1 MKKKGGILVVIVMVI
16 AIIAFG
22 IWITSEPSM
31 HEENVEIDLKGLSF
45 DKDTLTEGKPC
56 EIKLVGK
63 TYINGDAKEF
73 NIWLAGYQTDPDK
86 GGIFIDGEKSD
97 IESLGLSRDG
107 SEFQIFNYSTGSVED
122 INKNKSYY
130 KICVGADL
138 EFLIICS
145 YDENDEIDRLIVTPA
160 ETKEDALK
168 LINEL
173 LPKVIGE
180 GSIQAV
186 EEWKALLE

>member
-1 MKKKGGILVVIVMVI
+1 MKKRGGILVVIVVVI

-22 IWITSEPSM
+22 IWITSEPSL
-31 HEENVEIDLKGLSF
+31 HEENVEINLKGLSF

-160 ETKEDALK
+160 ETKDDALK

-180 GSIQAV
+180 FNIKTV

>member
-1 MKKKGGILVVIVMVI
+1 MKKKGGILVVIVVVI

-31 HEENVEIDLKGLSF
+31 HEENVEINLKGLSF
-45 DKDTLTEGKPC
+45 DKDTGAEGEPC

-63 TYINGDAKEF
+63 TYISGNSKHFD
-73 NIWLAGYQTDPDK
+73 IWLAGYQTDPDK
-86 GGIFIDGEKSD
+86 GGVWIDGEKT
-97 IESLGLSRDG
+97 ELMTLVLSNNGEEFTVSG
-107 SEFQIFNYSTGSVED
+107 STLTDENDETKIKLEFAAD
-122 INKNKSYY
+122 
-130 KICVGADL
+130 ADL

-160 ETKEDALK
+160 ETKDDALK

-180 GSIQAV
+180 LNIQTV

>member
-1 MKKKGGILVVIVMVI
+1 MKKKGGILVVIVVVI

-31 HEENVEIDLKGLSF
+31 HEENVEINLKGLSF

-160 ETKEDALK
+160 ETKDDALK

-180 GSIQAV
+180 RSIQAV

>member
-1 MKKKGGILVVIVMVI
+1 MKKKGGILVVIVVVI
-16 AIIAFG
+16 AIVAFG

-31 HEENVEIDLKGLSF
+31 HEENVEINLKGLSF
-45 DKDTLTEGKPC
+45 DKDTGAEGEPC

-63 TYINGDAKEF
+63 TYISGNSKHFD
-73 NIWLAGYQTDPDK
+73 IWLAGYQTDPDK
-86 GGIFIDGEKSD
+86 GGVWIDGEKT
-97 IESLGLSRDG
+97 ELMTLVLSNNGEEFTVSG
-107 SEFQIFNYSTGSVED
+107 STLTDENDETKIKLEFAAD
-122 INKNKSYY
+122 
-130 KICVGADL
+130 ADL

-160 ETKEDALK
+160 ETKDDALK

-180 GSIQAV
+180 LNIQTV

>member
-1 MKKKGGILVVIVMVI
+1 MKKRGGILVVIVVVI

-22 IWITSEPSM
+22 IWITSEPSL
-31 HEENVEIDLKGLSF
+31 HEENVEITIKGLSF

-86 GGIFIDGEKSD
+86 GGVFIDGEKSD
-97 IESLGLSRDG
+97 IERLFLSDDG
-107 SEFQIFNYSTGSVED
+107 SEFLIVGYNRNSDYNSDGTTE
-122 INKNKSYY
+122 YE
-130 KICVGADL
+130 ICADAEL

-160 ETKEDALK
+160 ETKDDTLK

-173 LPKVIGE
+173 LPKVMVE
-180 GSIQAV
+180 GNIQTL

>member
-1 MKKKGGILVVIVMVI
+1 MKF
-16 AIIAFG
+16 AA
-22 IWITSEPSM
+22 
-31 HEENVEIDLKGLSF
+31 D
-45 DKDTLTEGKPC
+45 
-56 EIKLVGK
+56 
-63 TYINGDAKEF
+63 
-73 NIWLAGYQTDPDK
+73 
-86 GGIFIDGEKSD
+86 
-97 IESLGLSRDG
+97 
-107 SEFQIFNYSTGSVED
+107 
-122 INKNKSYY
+122 
-130 KICVGADL
+130 ADL

-180 GSIQAV
+180 LNIQTV

>member
-1 MKKKGGILVVIVMVI
+1 MKKRGGILVVIVVVI

-22 IWITSEPSM
+22 IWITSEPSL
-31 HEENVEIDLKGLSF
+31 HGENVEITLKGLSF

-160 ETKEDALK
+160 ETKDDALK

-180 GSIQAV
+180 LNIQTV
-186 EEWKALLE
+186 EEWRAMLE

>member
-1 MKKKGGILVVIVMVI
+1 MKKRGGILVVIVVVI

-22 IWITSEPSM
+22 IWITSEPSL
-31 HEENVEIDLKGLSF
+31 HEENVEINLKGLSF

-160 ETKEDALK
+160 ETKDDALK

-180 GSIQAV
+180 LNIQTV
-186 EEWKALLE
+186 EEWRAMLE

>member
-1 MKKKGGILVVIVMVI
+1 MKKRGGILVVIVVVI

-22 IWITSEPSM
+22 IWITSEPSL
-31 HEENVEIDLKGLSF
+31 HEENVEINLKGLSF
-45 DKDTLTEGKPC
+45 DKGTGAEGKPC

-180 GSIQAV
+180 LNIQTV

>member
-1 MKKKGGILVVIVMVI
+1 MKKKGGILVVIVVVI

-31 HEENVEIDLKGLSF
+31 HEENVEINLKGLSF
-45 DKDTLTEGKPC
+45 DKGTGAEGEPC

-63 TYINGDAKEF
+63 TYISGNSKHFD
-73 NIWLAGYQTDPDK
+73 IWLAGYQTDPDK
-86 GGIFIDGEKSD
+86 GGVWIDGEKT
-97 IESLGLSRDG
+97 ELMTLVLSNNGEEFTVSG
-107 SEFQIFNYSTGSVED
+107 STLTDENDETKIKLEFAAD
-122 INKNKSYY
+122 
-130 KICVGADL
+130 ADL

-160 ETKEDALK
+160 ETKDDALK

-180 GSIQAV
+180 LNIQTV

>member
-31 HEENVEIDLKGLSF
+31 HEENVEINLKGLSF

>member
-1 MKKKGGILVVIVMVI
+1 MKKRGGILVVIVVVI

-22 IWITSEPSM
+22 IWITSEPSL
-31 HEENVEIDLKGLSF
+31 HEENVEINLKGLSF

-180 GSIQAV
+180 LNIQTV
-186 EEWKALLE
+186 EEWRAMLE

>member
-1 MKKKGGILVVIVMVI
+1 MKKKGGILVVIVVVI

-31 HEENVEIDLKGLSF
+31 HEENVEINLKGLSF

-180 GSIQAV
+180 RSIQAV

>member
-1 MKKKGGILVVIVMVI
+1 M
-16 AIIAFG
+16 F
-22 IWITSEPSM
+22 
-31 HEENVEIDLKGLSF
+31 LS
-45 DKDTLTEGKPC
+45 DD
-56 EIKLVGK
+56 
-63 TYINGDAKEF
+63 D
-73 NIWLAGYQTDPDK
+73 
-86 GGIFIDGEKSD
+86 
-97 IESLGLSRDG
+97 
-107 SEFQIFNYSTGSVED
+107 SEFLIVGYNRNSDNNSDGTTEYE
-122 INKNKSYY
+122 
-130 KICVGADL
+130 ICADAEL

-160 ETKEDALK
+160 ETKDDALK

>member
-1 MKKKGGILVVIVMVI
+1 MKKKGGILVLIVVII

-45 DKDTLTEGKPC
+45 DKDTGAEGEPC

-73 NIWLAGYQTDPDK
+73 NIWLAGYQTDPDR
-86 GGIFIDGEKSD
+86 GGVFIDGEKSD
-97 IESLGLSRDG
+97 IERLFLSDDD
-107 SEFQIFNYSTGSVED
+107 SEFLIVGYNRNSDNNSDGTTEYE
-122 INKNKSYY
+122 
-130 KICVGADL
+130 ICADAEL

-180 GSIQAV
+180 LNIQTV
-186 EEWKALLE
+186 EEWRAMLE

>member
-1 MKKKGGILVVIVMVI
+1 M
-16 AIIAFG
+16 
-22 IWITSEPSM
+22 
-31 HEENVEIDLKGLSF
+31 
-45 DKDTLTEGKPC
+45 TEGKPC

-173 LPKVIGE
+173 LPKVIVE
-180 GSIQAV
+180 GNIQTL

>member
-180 GSIQAV
+180 RSIQAV

>member
-1 MKKKGGILVVIVMVI
+1 MKKKGGILVVIVVVI

-22 IWITSEPSM
+22 IWITSEPSL
-31 HEENVEIDLKGLSF
+31 HGENVEITLKGLSF

-145 YDENDEIDRLIVTPA
+145 YDENDEIERLIVTPA
-160 ETKEDALK
+160 ETKEDALT

-173 LPKVIGE
+173 LPKIIVE
-180 GSIQAV
+180 GNIQTL
-186 EEWKALLE
+186 EEWRAMLE

>member
-1 MKKKGGILVVIVMVI
+1 MKKKGGILVLIVV
-16 AIIAFG
+16 IIAVVVFG

-45 DKDTLTEGKPC
+45 DKDTGAEGEPC

-160 ETKEDALK
+160 ETKDDALK

>member
-1 MKKKGGILVVIVMVI
+1 MKKKGGILVVIVVVI
-16 AIIAFG
+16 AIVAFG
-22 IWITSEPSM
+22 IWITSKPSNQ
-31 HEENVEIDLKGLSF
+31 EENVEINLKGLSF
-45 DKDTLTEGKPC
+45 DKDTGAEGEPC

-63 TYINGDAKEF
+63 TYISGNSKHFD
-73 NIWLAGYQTDPDK
+73 IWLAGYQTDPDR
-86 GGIFIDGEKSD
+86 GGVFIDGEKSD
-97 IESLGLSRDG
+97 IERLFLSDDG
-107 SEFQIFNYSTGSVED
+107 SEFLIVGYNRNSDYNSDGTTE
-122 INKNKSYY
+122 YE
-130 KICVGADL
+130 ICADAEL

>member
-1 MKKKGGILVVIVMVI
+1 MKKRGGILVVIVVVI

-22 IWITSEPSM
+22 IWITSEPSLN
-31 HEENVEIDLKGLSF
+31 EENVEINLKGLSF
-45 DKDTLTEGKPC
+45 DKGTGAEGESC

-63 TYINGDAKEF
+63 TYIDSTNSKYFDVR
-73 NIWLAGYQTDPDK
+73 LAGYQENPDK
-86 GGIFIDGEKSD
+86 GGLYIDGEKTELMTLVISNNGEEFTVSGSTLTD
-97 IESLGLSRDG
+97 DAEETESKLKFAAD
-107 SEFQIFNYSTGSVED
+107 
-122 INKNKSYY
+122 
-130 KICVGADL
+130 ADL

-145 YDENDEIDRLIVTPA
+145 YDENDEIDRLIVTPV

-168 LINEL
+168 LIDEL

-180 GSIQAV
+180 FNIQTV